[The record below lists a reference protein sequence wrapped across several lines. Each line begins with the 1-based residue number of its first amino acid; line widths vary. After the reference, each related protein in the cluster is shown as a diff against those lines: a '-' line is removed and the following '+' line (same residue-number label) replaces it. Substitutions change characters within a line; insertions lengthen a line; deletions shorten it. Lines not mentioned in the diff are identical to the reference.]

1 MRIVL
6 DTNVFVSA
14 VFFGGV
20 PGRILEAWRDGRLQL
35 VLSAGILD
43 EYQRVGQA
51 LSAQYAGVDLEP
63 ILALLTVE
71 AEFVESPDL
80 PAPVSADPDD
90 DKFLACANAAGVA
103 VIVSGDKDLV
113 DHDGWRGIRV
123 LRPRQF
129 ADEFLSDV

>member
-1 MRIVL
+1 VRIVL

-51 LSAQYAGVDLEP
+51 LSAHYGGVDLEP

-71 AEFVESPDL
+71 AEIIEAPAL

-90 DKFLACANAAGVA
+90 DKFFASASAAGVA
-103 VIVSGDKDLV
+103 AIVSGDKDLL
-113 DHDGWRGIRV
+113 DHDGWRTVRV

-129 ADEFLSDV
+129 VDQFLTDK